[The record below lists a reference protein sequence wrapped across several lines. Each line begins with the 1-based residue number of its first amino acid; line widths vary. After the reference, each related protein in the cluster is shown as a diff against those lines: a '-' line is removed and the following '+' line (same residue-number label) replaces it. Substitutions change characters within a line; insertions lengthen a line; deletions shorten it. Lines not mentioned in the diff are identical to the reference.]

1 MICVRRDGRRT
12 TLLDLKLRSTDFCNQ
27 GLVPLFSTDL
37 VKLQRNNNYEAS
49 NIHPKPGT
57 LLVTKGDQRFMSTET
72 INLRLTQA
80 WWPAEERRQMLEAA
94 PDTHFKV
101 SHVPF
106 EVVYQGL
113 YSPSPTPEEIRREYF
128 LLECD

>member
-1 MICVRRDGRRT
+1 M
-12 TLLDLKLRSTDFCNQ
+12 
-27 GLVPLFSTDL
+27 
-37 VKLQRNNNYEAS
+37 
-49 NIHPKPGT
+49 GT
-57 LLVTKGDQRFMSTET
+57 EV
-72 INLRLTQA
+72 INLRLTEA
-80 WWPAEERRQMLEAA
+80 WRPSEEGHRTIEAS
-94 PDTHFKV
+94 PDTHFTL